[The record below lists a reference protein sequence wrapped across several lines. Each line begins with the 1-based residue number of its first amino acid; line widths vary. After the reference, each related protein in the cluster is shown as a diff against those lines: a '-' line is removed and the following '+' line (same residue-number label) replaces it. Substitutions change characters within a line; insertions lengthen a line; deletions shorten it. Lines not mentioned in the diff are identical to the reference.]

1 MDLKKTDKAF
11 VDLGILLLIYPFLSI
26 I

>member
-11 VDLGILLLIYPFLSI
+11 VDLGILLLIYPFL
-26 I
+26 